1 MAKRI
6 FTKRQLSL
14 QDRGPLPPSIPLIVP
29 SNTEYDIA
37 TNQLLPKKKTG
48 HHSELVVLEDALQLL
63 CSLQKPVA
71 VLSVCGVQHTGKSYL
86 LSRLLGTSDA
96 FRVAAPTKKPCTLG
110 IWMSTIVFDCEDFA
124 LVFLD
129 TEGIDVLEKDPRML
143 VMTTLLSSYLVYNS
157 LQLPSRGPSATCEVE
172 KMRFVLY
179 SLARGMSHEYA

>member
-1 MAKRI
+1 LNRLATMAKRI

-29 SNTEYDIA
+29 SNTEYHIA
-37 TNQLLPKKKTG
+37 TSQLLPKKKTG

-96 FRVAAPTKKPCTLG
+96 FRVAASTQKPCTLG

-129 TEGIDVLEKDPRML
+129 TQGIDVHEKDPRML

-157 LQLPSRGPSATCEVE
+157 LQLPSRGPTATSEVE
-172 KMRFVLY
+172 KMRLY
-179 SLARGMSHEYA
+179 SLAKLQ